1 VRVYQFR
8 HIRAERKCSRTDY
21 SLPMAVWRFF
31 RRIARE
37 TILFY
42 TAKRD

>member
-8 HIRAERKCSRTDY
+8 HIRAERQCSRTDY
-21 SLPMAVWRFF
+21 ALPMAVWRFLK
-31 RRIARE
+31 RIVRE

>member
-1 VRVYQFR
+1 MRVYQFR
-8 HIRAERKCSRTDY
+8 HIRADDQCSRTITLV
-21 SLPMAVWRFF
+21 SVAIWRFLK
-31 RRIARE
+31 RVVRE